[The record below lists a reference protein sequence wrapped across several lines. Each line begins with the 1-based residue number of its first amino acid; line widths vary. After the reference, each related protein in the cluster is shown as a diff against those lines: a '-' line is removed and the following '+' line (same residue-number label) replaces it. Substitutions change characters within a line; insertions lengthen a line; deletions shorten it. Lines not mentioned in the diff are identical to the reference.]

1 MSEFSSILTERLMSL
16 KHDLGKYVAWQS
28 ANLEEAEWREGS
40 ARLTR
45 AVQQDVLG
53 TRTTRGGASQPAW
66 IVYEM
71 GVAGMSLAE
80 REQTS
85 PELGR
90 VEERVRW
97 MQSIEGGLTSG
108 DALNDRELR
117 AKMQEAQQ
125 EIRACLSALVRRAR
139 GG

>member
-1 MSEFSSILTERLMSL
+1 MSEFSSSLTERLMSL
-16 KHDLGKYVAWQS
+16 KHDLGKYIAWQS
-28 ANLEEAEWREGS
+28 ANLEETEWRDGS

-45 AVQQDVLG
+45 AVQRDVLG
-53 TRTTRGGASQPAW
+53 TRTSRDGANQPAW
-66 IVYEM
+66 VVYEA
-71 GVAGMSLAE
+71 GVAGMSAAE

-90 VEERVRW
+90 VEARVRW
-97 MQSIEGGLTSG
+97 MQSIEGAITSG
-108 DALNDRELR
+108 DALSDRNVR
-117 AKMQEAQQ
+117 AEMQGAQR